1 MPLAQRMSLC
11 LPTIRPLGGWSPRS
25 EDTALGW
32 WKKNTGITKEGS
44 ILLQWNDQINA
55 DHNFSQADEERQPT
69 IDSNGVVTFT
79 GGQHLEIGT
88 QITFAESSQF
98 TFGMRVDVSEMGSLF
113 ADNTSTGE
121 FLRLTSETNLR
132 VRIGNAT
139 SHNFALP
146 SGTWSDKKTIIVT
159 RDADNVVKVF
169 YDGTQISHTVSDE
182 GQFLIDVF
190 GVRRIDTNPYEGT
203 LHEAAIFT
211 STSDELV
218 SNLNNYLIKI

>member
-25 EDTALGW
+25 EDTALAW
-32 WKKNTGITKEGS
+32 WEKNTGITKEGS
-44 ILLQWNDQINA
+44 VLLQWNDQING
-55 DHNFSQADEERQPT
+55 DHNFSQADEEKTPT

-98 TFGMRVDVSEMGSLF
+98 TFGMRVDVSELGSLF

-159 RDADNVVKVF
+159 RDADMTVKVF
-169 YDGTQISHTVSDE
+169 HDGTQISNTVTDE

-211 STSDELV
+211 STSDQLV
-218 SNLNNYLIKI
+218 SDLNNYLIKI